1 MFDFHDQIDYIVNN
15 ASNIIFKKL
24 YKTSDKKIEIHV
36 FFISNPKPW
45 VDPGYI

>member
-1 MFDFHDQIDYIVNN
+1 MFDFHDQINYIVNN

-24 YKTSDKKIEIHV
+24 YKTSDKKIE
-36 FFISNPKPW
+36 SNPKPW